1 MSNQSPEIHRKL
13 VGSRLREAREF
24 AGLSQEQA
32 AQLLKLHRPTI
43 SEIEAG
49 RRKVSTQEL
58 LQFAGLYD
66 ATPAYLLGQTAEVVE
81 IGNPKIRMA
90 ARELEKLPTEALDGL
105 LRMLAT
111 FQDRDDESKS

>member
-1 MSNQSPEIHRKL
+1 MSDQSPEKHRKL
-13 VGSRLREAREF
+13 VGSRIREAREF

-32 AQLLKLHRPTI
+32 AKLLSLHRPTI

-58 LQFAGLYD
+58 LKFAEVYD
-66 ATPAYLLGQTAEVVE
+66 ATPAYLLGQTADVVE

-90 ARELEKLPTEALDGL
+90 ARELEKLPSEALDGL

-111 FQDRDDESKS
+111 FQDRDDGSRG